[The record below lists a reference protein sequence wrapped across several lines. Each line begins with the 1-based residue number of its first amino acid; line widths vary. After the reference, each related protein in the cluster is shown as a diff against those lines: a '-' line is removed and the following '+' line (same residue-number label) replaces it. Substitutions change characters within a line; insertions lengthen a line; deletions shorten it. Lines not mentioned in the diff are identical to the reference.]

1 MIKKRKMLL
10 GLMEE
15 KMKRIEMDFK
25 KDALA
30 AEEDWKKF
38 EDFFQSYLDFLKKIE
53 DYPIRDTGLTDA
65 LADCWMIM
73 ENIFVIL
80 ITKPSVVRDLKL
92 DLDNMLVELTKKLEK
107 SPIIMSSNSL
117 H

>member
-38 EDFFQSYLDFLKKIE
+38 EDFFLSYLDFLKKIE

-80 ITKPSVVRDLKL
+80 ITKPSVVRYLKL

-107 SPIIMSSNSL
+107 SPISNSL

>member
-1 MIKKRKMLL
+1 MQEERKMLL
-10 GLMEE
+10 DLMDTQIE
-15 KMKRIEMDFK
+15 KIK
-25 KDALA
+25 KDFEKDPLA
-30 AEEDWKKF
+30 TEDWKKF
-38 EDFFQSYLDFLKKIE
+38 EDFFLSYLDFLKKIE

-80 ITKPSVVRDLKL
+80 ITKPTIVKDLKIAL
-92 DLDNMLVELTKKLEK
+92 DAMLVELTKKAEK

>member
-15 KMKRIEMDFK
+15 KLKQIETDFK
-25 KDALA
+25 KDPLA
-30 AEEDWKKF
+30 TEEDWKKF
-38 EDFFQSYLDFLKKIE
+38 EDFFLSYLDFLKKIE

-92 DLDNMLVELTKKLEK
+92 DLDVILVKLTEKAEK
-107 SPIIMSSNSL
+107 SPISNSL